1 MVSAVNNIYNSA
13 MERRFQAIENE
24 NKTIYI
30 DPSLYNIPVSVGD
43 RTTTIQ
49 DTSCALMGTRF
60 PVEGNRVRLF
70 MQWGKGLHAQHLDMD
85 LSCSIA
91 YPDNKTD
98 YCSYW
103 ELHCPGAKHSGDI
116 REIPDMVGTAEYIEL
131 YIPTLKAKGA
141 KYVAFTCNAY
151 SYGTISPNLVVGWM
165 DSKNPMKISEKNGVA
180 YDPSCV
186 QHQVRISESNLSK
199 GLVFGVLDVKKHE
212 IIWLELP
219 FRSQTAD
226 DIKSS
231 EIEALIHK
239 LENKISVGELLE
251 KKAKAQNLTL
261 VETPEEADESYTY
274 EWALNPAE
282 VSKLLY

>member
-1 MVSAVNNIYNSA
+1 MVADVNNIYNSA
-13 MERRFQAIENE
+13 MERRFQAIEND

-91 YPDNKTD
+91 YPDNMTD

-103 ELHCPGAKHSGDI
+103 VLHCPGAKHSGDI
-116 REIPDMVGTAEYIEL
+116 REIPEMVGTAEYIEL
-131 YIPTLKAKGA
+131 YLPTLKEKGA

-151 SYGTISPNLVVGWM
+151 SYGAISPNLVVGWM

-212 IIWLELP
+212 IIWLEMP
-219 FRSQTAD
+219 FTSQTVD

-251 KKAKAQNLTL
+251 TKAKAQNLTL